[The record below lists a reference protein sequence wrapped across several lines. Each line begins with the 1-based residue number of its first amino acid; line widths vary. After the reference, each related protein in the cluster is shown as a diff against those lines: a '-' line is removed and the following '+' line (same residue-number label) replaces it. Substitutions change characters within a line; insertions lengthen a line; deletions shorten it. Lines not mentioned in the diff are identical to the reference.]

1 MSRKGYVDFVKE
13 MLLEEFPGASVDM
26 INRGIPGDTSEGGLF
41 RLREDVL
48 DYDPDLVFIQFALND
63 AYLGLPSG
71 RFQNNI
77 ESIIKRIK
85 LDTSAEILL
94 ITSVPVLA
102 YPSEDR
108 LASEFYEK
116 IIESGEK
123 EGLPV
128 ARVHEYWKE
137 QVSSG
142 LNNNMLVQAD
152 NVHPTV
158 EGYRVMAEAVMH
170 VFRA

>member
-1 MSRKGYVDFVKE
+1 MIQVSILYDGANVCAVK
-13 MLLEEFPGASVDM
+13 V
-26 INRGIPGDTSEGGLF
+26 T
-41 RLREDVL
+41 
-48 DYDPDLVFIQFALND
+48 
-63 AYLGLPSG
+63 
-71 RFQNNI
+71 
-77 ESIIKRIK
+77 
-85 LDTSAEILL
+85 
-94 ITSVPVLA
+94 
-102 YPSEDR
+102 
-108 LASEFYEK
+108 EK